1 MRAHFSVKPESQEF
15 VARLVQTSA
24 KFARQADRALGRI
37 AEETAAI
44 VRDRIA
50 RESFEVVG
58 LSAKY
63 VLRKRR
69 QGLDPRVL
77 VATLDYMNS
86 IGSKRIGKG
95 VWGVTADVEKA
106 VWAEY
111 GSPKQKRP
119 ARPHWIPTLIEME
132 KIAPEI
138 FSEEVFKGLFGG

>member
-1 MRAHFSVKPESQEF
+1 MRAHFSVQPQSQEF
-15 VARLVQTSA
+15 ITRLVQTSA
-24 KFARQADRALGRI
+24 KFSRQADKALKRI
-37 AEETAAI
+37 AEETAAS
-44 VRDRIA
+44 VRDKIA
-50 RESFEVVG
+50 REAFEVVG
-58 LSAKY
+58 LSPRY

-69 QGLDPRVL
+69 KGLDPRVL

-95 VWGVTADVEKA
+95 AWGVTADVAKA

-119 ARPHWIPTLIEME
+119 ARPHWVPTLIEME

-138 FSEEVFKGLFGG
+138 FSEEVFRGLFGG